1 MAEASGAVDD
11 ADEGLEKAGDGMGE
25 ANLQLVEGKQLL
37 HTRGCNWW
45 ISAVGEGQ
53 ISLPWIVCVGWWW
66 WGGWVRS
73 DNYV

>member
-11 ADEGLEKAGDGMGE
+11 ADEGVEKAGDGMGE

-45 ISAVGEGQ
+45 ISTVGEGQ
-53 ISLPWIVCVGWWW
+53 ISFDFWLCGIFVYGPGPFCIIIV
-66 WGGWVRS
+66 
-73 DNYV
+73 